1 MFWKYFFIIYG
12 IVCLFIGL
20 LKPPFI
26 WNMGKLKVL
35 KKMFGGKDMG
45 LQIFILIWGAASL
58 AVGIWVF

>member
-12 IVCLFIGL
+12 VICLYVGL

-26 WNMGKLKVL
+26 WNMKKFEVMKKIFKGDKGVQLFVL
-35 KKMFGGKDMG
+35 VFG
-45 LQIFILIWGAASL
+45 LASL

>member
-12 IVCLFIGL
+12 IICLYVGL

-26 WNMGKLKVL
+26 WKMKKFKVMTE
-35 KKMFGGKDMG
+35 MFKAEKGV
-45 LQIFILIWGAASL
+45 QIFVIIFGLASL

>member
-12 IVCLFIGL
+12 IICLFIGL

-26 WNMGKLKVL
+26 WNSSKFKVMKKLFK
-35 KKMFGGKDMG
+35 GDMG
-45 LQIFILIWGAASL
+45 VQIFVLVWGIASL